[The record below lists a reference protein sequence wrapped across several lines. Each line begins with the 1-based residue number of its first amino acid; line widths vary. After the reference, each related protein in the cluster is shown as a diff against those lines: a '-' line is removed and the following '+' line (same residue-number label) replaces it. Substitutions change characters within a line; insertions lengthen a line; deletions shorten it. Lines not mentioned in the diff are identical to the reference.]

1 MLLRRAVNTL
11 HSSIPHIFL
20 VKIVLDYLRLPLTTM
35 EITPHMTYQLAL
47 VMSAAPPDGVGLYIM
62 IENFIRIQFRTI
74 TRKEE

>member
-1 MLLRRAVNTL
+1 M
-11 HSSIPHIFL
+11 
-20 VKIVLDYLRLPLTTM
+20 TTM